1 MEKAII
7 SMGSSTIVKAIN
19 KVKDDSTI
27 KAVVLRVNSPGGS
40 ALASDVI
47 WRSVEK
53 TKEIKPVI
61 VSMGDVAA
69 SGGYYISCG
78 ANRIFAESNTITGS
92 IGVFGVILI
101 SEMMENKIG
110 ITFDRVEN

>member
-1 MEKAII
+1 M
-7 SMGSSTIVKAIN
+7 
-19 KVKDDSTI
+19 
-27 KAVVLRVNSPGGS
+27 LRVISPGGS
-40 ALASDVI
+40 VLASDVI

-78 ANRIFAESNTITGS
+78 ANRIFAEANTITGS
-92 IGVFGVILI
+92 IGVFGVIPNLFCFSSLLNTHTFNKMLFSLYCLVLEI
-101 SEMMENKIG
+101 SCLSLKSGQLTRKN
-110 ITFDRVEN
+110 TL